1 MQKYNIFHNLRF
13 SLRLLKEDRFQSFY
27 IYSFLH
33 IVLGVLCPLLLAV
46 FPSYVVGI
54 MAKGGGLG
62 TPIIRLVLFIT
73 GILLLQ
79 MADTYCLRTYEQILF
94 LFRNKQGERLMKKA
108 LEIPFYLCESPQGQ
122 RQFEKARRAVYEGNQ
137 NGIEIFLKQFT
148 EICVNLLGML
158 AYGIVIGAANPLFI
172 LMLLGFT
179 SLAAFASKL
188 TGKKDCLV
196 QEELGGEY
204 TRLQYMCQAT
214 LDEKSAKD
222 IRIYQAQKWFLEE
235 FASIREKARKL
246 QDKSAGYYLL
256 FDNLER
262 ILAFVRDIIVY
273 GSFIYLMYQGRMSI
287 EQFLLN
293 IGVVAGFNGW
303 IMGLFGNI
311 KELTRNNTI
320 VGHFKDYLSYGEEQR
335 GGEENAPNPGTPH
348 TLTMEHVS
356 FQYPEA
362 EKACIEDL
370 NFTVNSGEKLA
381 LVGTNGAGKST
392 IIKLLLGLYEPAGG
406 RILLDWTD
414 IRRIDKES
422 YFREFA
428 AAFQEVFAFAAS
440 IADNVTGVPEKEAD
454 GEQLKEKLTMA
465 GLWEFTQKQPHKERT
480 SVTKALD
487 PEGIQLSGGEMQK
500 LMLAR
505 TLYKDAPVVILDEP
519 TAALDPIAEHEL
531 YQKYSMLT
539 QGKTSIFI
547 SHRLSSTRF
556 CDRILFLENGKV
568 AEVGTHEELMSR
580 KGKYA
585 NMYEIQ
591 AKYYRKEEQGYV

>member
-1 MQKYNIFHNLRF
+1 MVKYNLFHNLRF
-13 SLRLLKEDRFQSFY
+13 SLGLLREDRFQCFY
-27 IYSFLH
+27 AYSFLH
-33 IVLGVLCPLLLAV
+33 IVLGVLCPFLLAA

-54 MAKGGGLG
+54 LAKGGNLG
-62 TPIIRLVLFIT
+62 AEIARLVFFIT

-79 MADTYCLRTYEQILF
+79 MADTYAMRTYEQILF

-108 LEIPFYLCESPQGQ
+108 LEIPFYLCESPEGQ

-148 EICVNLLGML
+148 EICVNLLGIL
-158 AYGIVIGAANPLFI
+158 AYGAVIGAANPLFI

-188 TGKKDCLV
+188 TGRKDCLV
-196 QEELGGEY
+196 QDRLGGEY
-204 TRLQYMCQAT
+204 TRLQYMCQAA
-214 LDEKSAKD
+214 LDQKGAKD
-222 IRIYQAQKWFLEE
+222 IRIYQAQKWLLEE
-235 FASIREKARKL
+235 VASIRGKILEL
-246 QDKSAGYYLL
+246 QNKSSRYYLL

-262 ILAFVRDIIVY
+262 ILAFVRDMIVY
-273 GSFIYLMYQGRMSI
+273 GCFLFLMYQGRMTI

-293 IGVVAGFNGW
+293 IGIVAGFNGW
-303 IMGLFGNI
+303 ITGLFGNI

-320 VGHFKDYLSYGEEQR
+320 VGHYKDYLSYGEGKS
-335 GGEENAPNPGTPH
+335 GGTENAPNPMTPH
-348 TLTMEHVS
+348 TLVMEHVS

-362 EKACIEDL
+362 EKACIQDL
-370 NFTVNSGEKLA
+370 NLTVNSGEKLA
-381 LVGTNGAGKST
+381 LVGINGAGKST
-392 IIKLLLGLYEPAGG
+392 IIKLLLGLYEPTGG
-406 RILLDWTD
+406 RILLDGKD

-428 AAFQEVFAFAAS
+428 VAFQEMSVFAAS
-440 IADNVTGVPEKEAD
+440 IAENVAGAPETGQDASK
-454 GEQLKEKLTMA
+454 LKEKLTMA
-465 GLWEFTQKQPHKERT
+465 GLWEFTQKQPCKEKT

-487 PEGIQLSGGEMQK
+487 PKGVQLSGGEMQK
-500 LMLAR
+500 LTLAR

-519 TAALDPIAEHEL
+519 TAALDPIAEHGL
-531 YQKYSMLT
+531 YQKYGMLV

-568 AEVGTHEELMSR
+568 EEMGTHEELMGK

-591 AKYYRKEEQGYV
+591 AKYYRKEGQGNV

>member
-1 MQKYNIFHNLRF
+1 MVKYNIFHNLRF
-13 SLRLLKEDRFQSFY
+13 SLGLLKEDRFQSFY
-27 IYSFLH
+27 VYSLLH

-46 FPSYVVGI
+46 FPSYVVGA
-54 MAKGGGLG
+54 MAEGGDLG
-62 TPIIRLVLFIT
+62 TEINRLVLFIA
-73 GILLLQ
+73 GILFLH
-79 MADTYCLRTYEQILF
+79 MADTYAVRTYEQILF

-108 LEIPFYLCESPQGQ
+108 MEIPFHLCESMEGQ

-137 NGIEIFLKQFT
+137 NGLEIFLKQFT

-179 SLAAFASKL
+179 LLAVFASKL
-188 TGKKDCLV
+188 TGRKDCLV

-204 TRLQYMCQAT
+204 TRLQYMYQAV
-214 LDEKSAKD
+214 LDQKSAKD
-222 IRIYQAQKWFLEE
+222 IRIYQAQKWLLEE
-235 FASIREKARKL
+235 FASIREKTLKL
-246 QDKSAGYYLL
+246 QNKSAGYYLL

-262 ILAFVRDIIVY
+262 ILSFVRDIVVY
-273 GSFIYLMYQGRMSI
+273 GGFIFLMYRGRMSI

-293 IGVVAGFNGW
+293 IGIAAGFNVW
-303 IMGLFGNI
+303 IMGVFGNI
-311 KELTRNNTI
+311 KELARNNTI
-320 VGHFKDYLSYGEEQR
+320 VGHFKDYLSYGEGQTC
-335 GGEENAPNPGTPH
+335 GTENAPNPKTPH

-362 EKACIEDL
+362 EKACIHDL
-370 NFTVNSGEKLA
+370 NLTVNSGEKLA
-381 LVGTNGAGKST
+381 LVGINGAGKST
-392 IIKLLLGLYEPAGG
+392 VIKLLLGLYEPAEG
-406 RILLDWTD
+406 RILLDGTD

-428 AAFQEVFAFAAS
+428 VAFQDVFAFAAS
-440 IADNVTGVPEKEAD
+440 IADNVTGVPNAVQD
-454 GEQLKEKLTMA
+454 GAKLKEKLTMA
-465 GLWEFTQKQPHKERT
+465 GLWEFTQKQPRKERT

-487 PEGIQLSGGEMQK
+487 PEGIHLSGGEMQK

-531 YQKYSMLT
+531 YQKYSLLT
-539 QGKTSIFI
+539 QGKTSVFI

-568 AEVGTHEELMSR
+568 VETGTHEELMSR

-591 AKYYRKEEQGYV
+591 AKYYRKEEQACV